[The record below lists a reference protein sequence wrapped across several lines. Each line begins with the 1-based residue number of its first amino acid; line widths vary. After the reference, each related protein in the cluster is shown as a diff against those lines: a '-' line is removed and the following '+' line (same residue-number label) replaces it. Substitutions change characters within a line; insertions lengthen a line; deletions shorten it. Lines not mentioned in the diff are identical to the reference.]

1 MNYLAHAYLSDNNE
15 ESIIGNLLGDFV
27 KGNPDL
33 YYKGEILKWIRIH
46 RRIDLFTDTH
56 SMFRASKRLISNERR
71 RFSGII
77 IDICFDHFLANNWP
91 KYSNEELP
99 VFTDRVYSILD
110 RNKTILPERL
120 QSILPRLIS
129 EDWFH
134 SYKSLDGVGLTL
146 NRISKRIKRDNS
158 LPGSV
163 DEIAENYDELQ
174 SNFFSFFPELISFV
188 KQLKECY

>member
-27 KGNPDL
+27 KGNPDF
-33 YYKGEILKWIRIH
+33 YYEGEILKWIRIH
-46 RRIDLFTDTH
+46 RKIDSFTDAH
-56 SMFRASKRLISNERR
+56 SIFRSSKRLVSQKRR

-77 IDICFDHFLANNWP
+77 IDICFDHFLAKNWP
-91 KYSNEELP
+91 QYSNEELP
-99 VFTDRVYSILD
+99 VFINRVYSMLD

-120 QSILPRLIS
+120 QNILPRLIS

-134 SYKSLDGVGLTL
+134 SYRSLDGVGVTL
-146 NRISKRIKRDNS
+146 NRISKRFKKDDS
-158 LPGSV
+158 LAGSV
-163 DEIAENYDELQ
+163 DEIVENYSKLE

-188 KQLKECY
+188 KRLKECY